1 MDGFNTQEGAFTPES
16 TIGYGG
22 GPSQP
27 QNARNESLTHEW
39 VIEQHRAQQ
48 VINAQILEALQRLQS
63 KQEET
68 GGATPAS
75 TETPPLGTDRGV
87 SGASRRVRHSQ
98 PHPSKYDGED
108 RAIYPAFKGQLR
120 AKLRIDQLAIG
131 TEPELVWY
139 AYGCLSGKAASRIYP
154 WINANERKSIPLRVD
169 AFFEEMDMA
178 FYDTQMVQKAL
189 EWINMTKQKNTPFR
203 DFLHDFEQK
212 LLEAEGW
219 EFSDAI
225 RIGYL
230 RAALS
235 MELKRELVAQPTPS
249 SYIEFVNMVRRT
261 SDNLEEIKRI
271 ERARR
276 SYRSYAAPTPT
287 PKEDKMDWEATPRV
301 ASGYTSSRIPARW
314 VTLEVLDQRR
324 KDGACLRCGETTHFI
339 SKCKLGPAR
348 RPSPGRTEKK
358 ATRSTKKKELPREEE
373 VSESEATE
381 NSDSGKE

>member
-1 MDGFNTQEGAFTPES
+1 
-16 TIGYGG
+16 
-22 GPSQP
+22 
-27 QNARNESLTHEW
+27 
-39 VIEQHRAQQ
+39 
-48 VINAQILEALQRLQS
+48 
-63 KQEET
+63 
-68 GGATPAS
+68 
-75 TETPPLGTDRGV
+75 
-87 SGASRRVRHSQ
+87 
-98 PHPSKYDGED
+98 
-108 RAIYPAFKGQLR
+108 
-120 AKLRIDQLAIG
+120 
-131 TEPELVWY
+131 
-139 AYGCLSGKAASRIYP
+139 
-154 WINANERKSIPLRVD
+154 
-169 AFFEEMDMA
+169 MDMA

-301 ASGYTSSRIPARW
+301 ASGYTSSRIPAKW

-339 SKCKLGPAR
+339 SRCKLGPAR